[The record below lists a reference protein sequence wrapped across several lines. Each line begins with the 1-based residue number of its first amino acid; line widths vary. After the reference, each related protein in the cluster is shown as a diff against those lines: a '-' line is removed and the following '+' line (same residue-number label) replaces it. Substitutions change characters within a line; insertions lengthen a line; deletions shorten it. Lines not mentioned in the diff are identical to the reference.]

1 MIDLAGTSQLA
12 RLYGDGSRLR
22 LLALLAREE
31 LTVAELT
38 ATTRLGQSRVSTHL
52 GRLRE
57 AGLLRLRRDGT
68 STWYALDE
76 AGMSEAARRLW
87 EAFRATTDDQLL
99 REDVDRLEAVV
110 AKRAG
115 SWADSVA
122 GQMERHYSPGRT
134 WEGAARALVGLAVL
148 GDVLDVAS
156 GDGALAELVAPRARS
171 VTCLDASAR
180 VVSAGRRRL
189 KLSPSVRFT
198 VGDMH
203 HLPFPEARFDQLM
216 LVNSLSYAEHPE
228 RVVAEAARVLRPG
241 GGLVAVT
248 LATHRHEAVARSFNH
263 VQMGF
268 EPEALRALFTAAGF
282 RVDLCAVTS
291 RERRAPHL
299 AVVNVYATRT
309 GDQDSRP
316 DAARQ
321 SSPSPAPDTNPV
333 ESFDAPPDARLDPE
347 APS

>member
-1 MIDLAGTSQLA
+1 MIDLASTSQLA

-22 LLALLAREE
+22 LLALLSREE

-38 ATTRLGQSRVSTHL
+38 SATRLGQSRVSTHL
-52 GRLRE
+52 GKLRE
-57 AGLLRLRRDGT
+57 AGLLRVRRNGT
-68 STWYALDE
+68 STYYALDE
-76 AGMSEAARRLW
+76 AGMSDAARRLW
-87 EAFRATTDDQLL
+87 EAFRLTTDDQLL
-99 REDVDRLEAVV
+99 REDVERLDGVV
-110 AKRAG
+110 AARSG

-180 VVSAGRRRL
+180 VVSAGSRRL
-189 KLSPSVRFT
+189 EHSPNVRFS

-203 HLPFPEARFDQLM
+203 VLPFPDERFDQLM
-216 LVNSLSYAEHPE
+216 LVNSLSYAEQPE
-228 RVVAEAARVLRPG
+228 RVVREAARVLRPG

-248 LATHRHEAVARSFNH
+248 LATHRHEQVARSFNH

-268 EPEALRALFTAAGF
+268 EPETLRSMFTAAGF

-299 AVVNVYATRT
+299 AVVSVYATR
-309 GDQDSRP
+309 
-316 DAARQ
+316 AASDD
-321 SSPSPAPDTNPV
+321 SSPATEQQARPPRAPDTTP
-333 ESFDAPPDARLDPE
+333 DPPPAPETLA
-347 APS
+347 